1 MTAKPRVAVRL
12 SIEPELCGPISVGT
26 VAVIRLLERHLALPL
41 PEAMRAVER
50 AVWDGA
56 EVELDAASPGAASA
70 LLQALAG
77 LPPVPRVRAW
87 LPEALER

>member
-1 MTAKPRVAVRL
+1 MTSEGRVAMRL
-12 SIEPELCGPISVGT
+12 AIEPELCGPFSVGT
-26 VAVIRLLERHLALPL
+26 VAVIRLLERHLGLPL

-56 EVELDAASPGAASA
+56 EVELDAASHTAASA

-87 LPEALER
+87 LVQA